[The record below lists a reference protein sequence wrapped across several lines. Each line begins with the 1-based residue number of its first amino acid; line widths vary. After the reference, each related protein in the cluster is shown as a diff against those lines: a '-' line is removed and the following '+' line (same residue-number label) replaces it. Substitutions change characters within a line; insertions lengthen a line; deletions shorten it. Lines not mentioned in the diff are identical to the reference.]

1 MSSGKIL
8 NLGVEYPKVNISSHL
23 INTKNIKSFYILVSG
38 YFDIGYDDLLTL
50 RTTIAKTIKKNLNK
64 ELFYTERFIEVEEI
78 RISKEWNYA
87 GYEYTIF
94 LKRENKISIKEL
106 EVETKKLT
114 DLIYETHFDKPDF
127 NINEKN
133 NK

>member
-1 MSSGKIL
+1 MSSGKVL

-38 YFDIGYDDLLTL
+38 YFDIGYDDLITL

-78 RISKEWNYA
+78 RTSKEWNYA

-94 LKRENKISIKEL
+94 LKKENKMSIKEL
-106 EVETKKLT
+106 EEETKKLT
-114 DLIYETHFDKPDF
+114 DLIYETHFIKPEF
-127 NINEKN
+127 NIK
-133 NK
+133 

>member
-8 NLGVEYPKVNISSHL
+8 NLGVKYEKVNITSNL

-38 YFDIGYDDLLTL
+38 YFDLQYDDLITL

-64 ELFYTERFIEVEEI
+64 ELFYTERFIEIEEI
-78 RISKEWNYA
+78 RTSKEWNYA

-94 LKRENKISIKEL
+94 LKKENKMSIKEL
-106 EVETKKLT
+106 EEETKKLT
-114 DLIYETHFDKPDF
+114 DIIYETHFIKPEF
-127 NINEKN
+127 NIK
-133 NK
+133 